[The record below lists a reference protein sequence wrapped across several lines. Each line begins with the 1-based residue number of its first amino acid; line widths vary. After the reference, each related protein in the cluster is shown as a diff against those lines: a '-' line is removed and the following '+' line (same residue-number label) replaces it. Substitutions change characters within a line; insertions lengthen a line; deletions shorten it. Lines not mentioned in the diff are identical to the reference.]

1 MLRTKKCNGTLRCKQ
16 KQHVSAGCKDQQ
28 ELTIFF
34 LKSYLLE
41 DQKYNLDTLKYE
53 SRQSG

>member
-1 MLRTKKCNGTLRCKQ
+1 MLRTKKFDGTQRCKQ
-16 KQHVSAGCKDQQ
+16 KQHVSAGCKEQQ
-28 ELTIFF
+28 LTIFF